1 MEVLKLKILDFKYN
15 GKYLS
20 DFGFKVAK
28 TIDNTFGLN
37 REIVVGNINTIR
49 NKPNHYGVKY
59 TNTLPLKYLI
69 MKDPCTNN
77 SQGKLTI
84 KENELREIQRWL
96 TSPKTPKCFTLN
108 KDDNNVREYYGV
120 FTEVEPYEYGDLY
133 GITVTFTCNAPYGF
147 DKNIVTT
154 SCETTIDL
162 AIDNPTDELCE
173 YIYPII
179 KITPNQCT
187 TFSIQNKS
195 DNNNIMTFNF
205 DSIYNEIE
213 IDCDNQRIIADGILL
228 NLDEVGW
235 SVYEITDYNN
245 VNSGIFNLYWLRFV
259 PNVNELTISGNGDF
273 IIEYKTPVK
282 VGGYY

>member
-69 MKDPCTNN
+69 MKDPCINN

-147 DKNIVTT
+147 DRNITTT
-154 SCETTIDL
+154 SCETNID
-162 AIDNPTDELCE
+162 ITVNNPTDELCE

-187 TFSIQNKS
+187 TFSIKNKS

-205 DSIYNEIE
+205 DEVYNEIE
-213 IDCDNQRIIADGILL
+213 IDCNNQRIIADGMLL

-273 IIEYKTPVK
+273 VIEYKTPVK

>member
-1 MEVLKLKILDFKYN
+1 MKILDFKYN

-133 GITVTFTCNAPYGF
+133 GITITFTCNAPYGF
-147 DKNIVTT
+147 DRNITTT
-154 SCETTIDL
+154 SCETNID
-162 AIDNPTDELCE
+162 ITVNNPTDELCE
-173 YIYPII
+173 YIYPVI
-179 KITPNQCT
+179 KITPNQCN
-187 TFSIQNKS
+187 TFSIKNKS

-205 DSIYNEIE
+205 DEVYNEIE
-213 IDCDNQRIIADGILL
+213 IDCNNQRIIADGVLL

-245 VNSGIFNLYWLRFV
+245 VNSGIFNLY
-259 PNVNELTISGNGDF
+259 
-273 IIEYKTPVK
+273 
-282 VGGYY
+282 

>member
-108 KDDNNVREYYGV
+108 RDDNNVREYYGV

-133 GITVTFTCNAPYGF
+133 GITIGNFTRIHIPNPEFHCG
-147 DKNIVTT
+147 TL
-154 SCETTIDL
+154 DL
-162 AIDNPTDELCE
+162 
-173 YIYPII
+173 Y
-179 KITPNQCT
+179 
-187 TFSIQNKS
+187 S
-195 DNNNIMTFNF
+195 DNCFGFGCSVCAI
-205 DSIYNEIE
+205 
-213 IDCDNQRIIADGILL
+213 Q
-228 NLDEVGW
+228 DEVL
-235 SVYEITDYNN
+235 S
-245 VNSGIFNLYWLRFV
+245 SA
-259 PNVNELTISGNGDF
+259 
-273 IIEYKTPVK
+273 
-282 VGGYY
+282 